1 MTGADRRAVKLIVF
15 PGGFS
20 WPVWVAEDQGFFARR
35 RVAVEVITTP
45 GSVFQWSTLADA
57 RADLAIT
64 LMDNVI
70 AYREGQGARGV
81 LVSDAIALMAVD
93 TRAMPT
99 LMTTPDIRTYD
110 GLRGKPLAVA
120 ALLTGN
126 ALELRGMLERG
137 GLTNADYLLEQAG
150 GVTQRYEAITRH
162 VYAGSLFNAPLDAQ
176 LKAMGFHALDSASS
190 LLRRFQGHVVTRRR
204 GWADAHR
211 EVVVDFLRALLD
223 ALAWLYAPANR
234 AAALALYAAHLEGVT
249 ADAAATAY
257 AVLFDPVSGFPA
269 SGDLDVEGVA
279 NVLRLRETY
288 GEPRTTLRQPAAYY
302 DLTFLAQAAGHA

>member
-1 MTGADRRAVKLIVF
+1 MTGADRRVVKLIVF
-15 PGGFS
+15 PGGFN

-35 RVAVEVITTP
+35 GVAVEVMTTP
-45 GSVFQWSTLADA
+45 GSVFQWSTLAEG

-64 LMDNVI
+64 LMDNVV

-81 LVSDAIALMAVD
+81 LVDDAIALMAVD

-99 LMTTPDIRTYD
+99 LMTTPDIETYD
-110 GLRGKPLAVA
+110 GLRGKTLAVD

-126 ALELRGMLERG
+126 ALVLRGMLARG
-137 GLTNADYLLEQAG
+137 GLTSADYFLEQAG
-150 GVTQRYEAITRH
+150 GVTQRYEAMTRH
-162 VYAGSLFNAPLDAQ
+162 AYAGSLFNAPLDAQ

-190 LLRRFQGHVVTRRR
+190 LLRRFQGHVVTSRQA
-204 GWADAHR
+204 WAEAHR
-211 EVVVDFLRALLD
+211 DVVVDFLRALLD

-234 AAALALYAAHLEGVT
+234 AAALALYAARLERGT

-269 SGDLDVEGVA
+269 SGDIDVEGVA